1 MHYLE
6 IPEKNLTLYIPENLG
21 ECDAK
26 QYAEM
31 AKLMYWLFAGQ
42 ITYQDFKTLAV
53 YALLNMKHHK
63 KNANDEKVNEEIFK
77 ISELVADFFTERKTE
92 DGNIQLLPKQF
103 YIRLPK
109 SSRLRRSESK
119 DDLLKGKRMLRV
131 INAYS

>member
-6 IPEKNLTLYIPENLG
+6 IPEKKLTLYIPENLG

-31 AKLMYWLFAGQ
+31 AKLMYWLFVGQ

-103 YIRLPK
+103 YINNHLPV
-109 SSRLRRSESK
+109 LRFLANFTDQKKPSK
-119 DDLLKGKRMLRV
+119 MYVSDNTKMV
-131 INAYS
+131 

>member
-6 IPEKNLTLYIPENLG
+6 IPEKNLTLYLPENLG

-31 AKLMYWLFAGQ
+31 AKLMYWLFVGQ

-77 ISELVADFFTERKTE
+77 ISEA
-92 DGNIQLLPKQF
+92 
-103 YIRLPK
+103 
-109 SSRLRRSESK
+109 SSRVYPISFLFSFKNCNNSFK
-119 DDLLKGKRMLRV
+119 SILKASV
-131 INAYS
+131 SCINQ

>member
-31 AKLMYWLFAGQ
+31 AKLMYWLFIGQ

-53 YALLNMKHHK
+53 
-63 KNANDEKVNEEIFK
+63 
-77 ISELVADFFTERKTE
+77 
-92 DGNIQLLPKQF
+92 
-103 YIRLPK
+103 
-109 SSRLRRSESK
+109 
-119 DDLLKGKRMLRV
+119 
-131 INAYS
+131 